1 MRMEEVGS
9 FRNIAAPAGPAM
21 WTPSAELLNVTV
33 VRPYTK
39 TRKVMSFTAGPSV
52 VPAPFSHL
60 EGTTMSDTSLSVLSY
75 QVVVRSRRNSSDFK
89 TIPWGQQGKH
99 GFYGVLDCALGP
111 SRVVKTE
118 FHEFHGIHLFINLA
132 ANMSGFPANCKFFL
146 MLALNVQITN

>member
-33 VRPYTK
+33 VLE

-60 EGTTMSDTSLSVLSY
+60 EGTTMSDTSLSVMSY

-89 TIPWGQQGKH
+89 TNPGDSKGSMV
-99 GFYGVLDCALGP
+99 FMVCLTV
-111 SRVVKTE
+111 R
-118 FHEFHGIHLFINLA
+118 
-132 ANMSGFPANCKFFL
+132 
-146 MLALNVQITN
+146 